1 MVGKR
6 FILGF
11 TLVLALVFFSWPGTQ
26 TAQASCGAV
35 TCFVVIGSQQQVP
48 QAGLLTVNTIYNY
61 TPMRLLDG
69 TSGIIP
75 AVDQAN
81 REMIL
86 DHHKETRT
94 ITQQATLDLNYGV
107 TDRFGLQLTLPYMWR
122 THKHIDGLGE
132 DGATGE
138 GEPSN
143 FSANGLGDIRVG
155 AKYNVLPTLSSM
167 VVLGF
172 GVYLP
177 TGNTHAHDSN

>member
-11 TLVLALVFFSWPGTQ
+11 TLVLALVFFSWPGIQ

-86 DHHKETRT
+86 DHHKAVSYTH
-94 ITQQATLDLNYGV
+94 
-107 TDRFGLQLTLPYMWR
+107 LTLP
-122 THKHIDGLGE
+122 TSDL
-132 DGATGE
+132 
-138 GEPSN
+138 
-143 FSANGLGDIRVG
+143 V
-155 AKYNVLPTLSSM
+155 
-167 VVLGF
+167 
-172 GVYLP
+172 
-177 TGNTHAHDSN
+177 